1 MTMYISDLLQNKNVT
16 VTGPDM
22 TMPLSIS
29 IDSRTL
35 KKGQIFLAL
44 KGSNTDG
51 HAYVK
56 EALDNG
62 ASGVILQRGCADISL
77 IPSSLSCILVE
88 DTYQFI
94 ANLAKVFLNRVHPD
108 QIIAITGSVG
118 KTSTRE
124 ITRTLLIPEYK
135 VHSPVSSFNTMLGC
149 SLTIL
154 AMPIDTE
161 ILILEMGT
169 NSPGEIREMSEFF
182 EPTSAVITDV
192 REAHLEGL
200 GDLSGVLKAKM
211 EILSSSRLSN
221 FYFNSD
227 NEAVRSTLHQI
238 PQAIRKIAV
247 GEQSADF
254 TITSPEF
261 SLKGKLPELKFTYS
275 FRDVSIEIIS
285 ALFGLHQ
292 ARCLA
297 FAAAIA
303 IESGIYPGSIIKKA
317 RKLDSKEGR
326 GRFLQLPQNGV
337 IIDDCYNANPAS
349 LSAALETVTDLAWR
363 GRKIAILGG
372 MRELG
377 ASESAKHLEIVPYLR
392 PFDLVVL
399 VGDEWAF
406 LKDQEHHL
414 DSSFTL
420 KRASEEALAFISG
433 QLSENDLI
441 LVKGSHSYRLDKVIE
456 GLVNGE

>member
-1 MTMYISDLLQNKNVT
+1 MYLSKLLKNENVT
-16 VTGPDM
+16 VAGPDM
-22 TMPLSIS
+22 GMPLSIS

-35 KKGQIFLAL
+35 REGQIFLAL

-51 HAYVK
+51 HAYVE
-56 EALDNG
+56 EALNKG
-62 ASGVILQRGCADISL
+62 ASGLILQQGCVDISL
-77 IPSSLSCILVE
+77 IPSSVSCILVE

-94 ANLAKVFLNRVHPD
+94 ANIARAFLNEIRPD

-124 ITRTLLIPEYK
+124 ITRTLLSPEYK

-211 EILSSSRLSN
+211 EILSSPRLSR

-227 NEAVRSTLHQI
+227 NQTVRSALHMV
-238 PQAIRKIAV
+238 PDSIRKIAV
-247 GEQSADF
+247 GEGFADF
-254 TITSPEF
+254 RITSPEF
-261 SLKGKLPELKFTYS
+261 SLKGMLPELKFTYS
-275 FRDVSIEIIS
+275 FKDFSIEISS
-285 ALFGLHQ
+285 ALFGMHQ

-297 FAAAIA
+297 IAAAIA
-303 IESGIYPGSIIKKA
+303 IESGIYPESIINKA
-317 RKLDSKEGR
+317 YKLVSKEGR
-326 GRFLQLPQNGV
+326 GRFLQLPENGI

-349 LSAALETVTDLAWR
+349 LSAALETVAALAWN
-363 GRKIAILGG
+363 GRKIAVLGG
-372 MRELG
+372 MKELG
-377 ASESAKHLEIVPYLR
+377 PSEAEKHLEILPYLR
-392 PFDLVVL
+392 PFDHVVL

-406 LKDQEHHL
+406 VL
-414 DSSFTL
+414 DPEYHSGSSFTL
-420 KRASEEALAFISG
+420 KKTSEEALEFISG

-456 GLVNGE
+456 GLVKRG